1 MMLSETAL
9 AAAKAHA
16 VAEFPKEA
24 CGLVVAGEYI
34 PCVNQADDPTKDFAI
49 DSALVAKYML
59 TSKVDAI
66 LHSHPFPQLDARSTP
81 SAADMR
87 GQVSTNVPWGII
99 DTDGEVVNDPYWLTD
114 ANLDTPLIGMQFHH
128 GVFDC
133 YTAVRKW
140 FWQKRGIKLIE
151 MPRDD
156 LWWTKDES
164 LYLANFEKAGWVQIS
179 VDSIRNG
186 DVILGK
192 VNSEVV
198 NHAAVYL
205 DNEEDGKGLIYH
217 HLPGR
222 LSRRE
227 PANPWVNRAD
237 VVLRYHAD

>member
-1 MMLSETAL
+1 MLNETAL
-9 AAAKAHA
+9 AAAKAHV

-24 CGLVVAGEYI
+24 CGLIVNGAYIACENVAE
-34 PCVNQADDPTKDFAI
+34 DPTKDFAI
-49 DSALVAKYML
+49 ESTVVAQYML
-59 TSKVDAI
+59 NSTVEAI
-66 LHSHPFPQLDARSTP
+66 IHSHPFELLNTRSTP

-99 DTDGEVVNDPYWLTD
+99 DTDGTVVNDPYWLTD
-114 ANLDTPLIGMQFHH
+114 ANLDTPLIGVPFHH

-140 FWQKRGIKLIE
+140 YWQKRGIKLIE

-156 LWWTKDES
+156 MWWTKEEN
-164 LYLANFEKAGWVQIS
+164 LYLLNFEKAGWVQIS
-179 VDSIRNG
+179 REDMQDG

-192 VNSEVV
+192 VNSEVL

-205 DNEEDGKGLIYH
+205 DNKEDGKGLIYH

-227 PANPWVNRAD
+227 AASPWVNRAD
-237 VVLRYHAD
+237 IVLRYNAN